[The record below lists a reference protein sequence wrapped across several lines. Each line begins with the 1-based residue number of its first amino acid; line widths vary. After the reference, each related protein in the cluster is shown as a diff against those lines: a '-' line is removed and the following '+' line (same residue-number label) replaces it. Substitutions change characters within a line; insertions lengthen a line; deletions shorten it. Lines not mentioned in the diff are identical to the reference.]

1 MKDLI
6 EDTSFKMAAWEEQLL
21 VDLLRKHMLQDFRTP
36 DSLYKAGYIL
46 QVDTFEDG
54 KKRATLA
61 KIIDSQEYQMKVS
74 FSAAP
79 TQSEATS
86 QEGSDE

>member
-1 MKDLI
+1 MSKDLI
-6 EDTSFKMAAWEEQLL
+6 EEASFQMAAWEEQLL
-21 VDLLRKHMLQDFRTP
+21 VDFLRKHLLQNFRTP

-46 QVDTFEDG
+46 QVDTFDDG

-61 KIIDSQEYQMKVS
+61 KIIDSQEYQMRVN

-79 TQSEATS
+79 PQSADIRS
-86 QEGSDE
+86 K